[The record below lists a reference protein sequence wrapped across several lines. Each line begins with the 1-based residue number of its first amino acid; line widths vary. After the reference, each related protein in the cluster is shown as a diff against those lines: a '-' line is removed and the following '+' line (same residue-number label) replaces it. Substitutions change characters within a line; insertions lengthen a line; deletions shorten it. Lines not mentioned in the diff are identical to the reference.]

1 MKYWTEFEGEF
12 NEIGCGRGKEGQGEE
27 INPKFAEIQSNLAKN
42 FKKIVNFESIQSN
55 SVRDG
60 MKSPQMNHLAT
71 GIEIKNELYP
81 NKSEQNPNIG
91 AQFRFRRGRRRGEER
106 NESKSEWKRVKK
118 RKKRNENE

>member
-1 MKYWTEFEGEF
+1 MDVGGEKR
-12 NEIGCGRGKEGQGEE
+12 GRGRKSTQ
-27 INPKFAEIQSNLAKN
+27 NLLKSNQIWQKTL
-42 FKKIVNFESIQSN
+42 KKIVNFESIQSN

>member
-1 MKYWTEFEGEF
+1 
-12 NEIGCGRGKEGQGEE
+12 
-27 INPKFAEIQSNLAKN
+27 
-42 FKKIVNFESIQSN
+42 
-55 SVRDG
+55 

-118 RKKRNENE
+118 REKRNENE